1 MEQHD
6 PIWSGSGENVAFVV
20 PCRDERGRR
29 QQLTIKLS
37 GDRVSVVDPR
47 QQGGSLTPL
56 QAGRLRRALQAA
68 VLR

>member
-1 MEQHD
+1 M
-6 PIWSGSGENVAFVV
+6 AFVV

-47 QQGGSLTPL
+47 QQGWSLTPL
-56 QAGRLRRALQAA
+56 QAGRLRRALQEA